1 MALLQAYL
9 PFDIENT
16 NFNRTTYSSSY
27 VWAPNQTSMFVD
39 DGMRTSEYGGY
50 WFDDGL
56 SFLYDYDGDSYELA
70 VGGNGL
76 TWNGS
81 GLTGGSLIAIEQ
93 TLIVSGNYQLAY
105 EARDFAVSATSFS
118 AARLTASTTDD
129 YSLIQSV
136 FSGNDSII
144 GSSYSDIVRGYGG
157 SDSID
162 GAGGTD
168 TAIYSGKF
176 SEYSIAFNKS
186 TLATT
191 ITDLVAGRDGVD
203 SLQNIESIK
212 FSDLTVNLTSYQ
224 TDTIGPFVVDYSP
237 LYSST
242 PVDVSIDFT
251 FILLC
256 FPS

>member
-1 MALLQAYL
+1 MALIQTYL

-81 GLTGGSLIAIEQ
+81 SLTGGSLVAIEQ
-93 TLIVSGNYQLAY
+93 TLIVSSGNYQLAY
-105 EARDFAVSATSFS
+105 EAREFAVSATSFS

-129 YSLIQSV
+129 YSLMQSV
-136 FSGNDSII
+136 LSGND
-144 GSSYSDIVRGYGG
+144 
-157 SDSID
+157 
-162 GAGGTD
+162 
-168 TAIYSGKF
+168 
-176 SEYSIAFNKS
+176 
-186 TLATT
+186 
-191 ITDLVAGRDGVD
+191 
-203 SLQNIESIK
+203 
-212 FSDLTVNLTSYQ
+212 
-224 TDTIGPFVVDYSP
+224 
-237 LYSST
+237 
-242 PVDVSIDFT
+242 
-251 FILLC
+251 
-256 FPS
+256 